1 MKPLFIP
8 LKTEFYEAFDRG
20 DKVNFGAFAYPST
33 S

>member
-20 DKVNFGAFAYPST
+20 DKVNVRSFVYPST
-33 S
+33 